1 MLVKVEES
9 DRSVQM
15 LEAAS
20 DVAEGGKVH
29 PDPKMPFHLESGVV
43 LLLGQVEELA
53 TDGCSL
59 IELGTVEM
67 EAGETPEH
75 REQSPAADPFL
86 QQRECAPV
94 TPPRPPPYSRGSP

>member
-1 MLVKVEES
+1 VLVRIEES

-20 DVAEGGKVH
+20 DVAERGKVH
-29 PDPKMPFHLESGVV
+29 PHPKMPFHLESGVV

-53 TDGCSL
+53 TDGCSFV
-59 IELGTVEM
+59 ELGPVEM

-75 REQSPAADPFL
+75 REQFGRPTPFL
-86 QQRECAPV
+86 
-94 TPPRPPPYSRGSP
+94 